1 MAVTDAPELDLP
13 DELQTILE
21 DLQDSANARAVF
33 GDPVERE
40 GKTVIPV
47 ARVALGFGG
56 GFGSGPADLPT
67 GEGAEYEL
75 TVTVDEEGEPAGG
88 SGAGGGGGAMARPVG
103 ALEIT
108 DQDTRFVPIGSDRR
122 RRAAA
127 LVGLGVGL
135 LLGRWLGRRSGRRR
149 SPPAV

>member
-1 MAVTDAPELDLP
+1 MAVSDAAALELP

-56 GFGSGPADLPT
+56 GFGSGPADGSN
-67 GEGAEYEL
+67 GEEAGEEL
-75 TVTVDEEGEPAGG
+75 TVTVDEIGEGPGG

-108 DQDTRFVPIGSDRR
+108 DHDTRFVPIGSDRR
-122 RRAAA
+122 RAAA
-127 LVGLGVGL
+127 LVGLGIGF
-135 LLGRWLGRRSGRRR
+135 LLGRWLGRRAGRRS
-149 SPPAV
+149 SPAAE

>member
-1 MAVTDAPELDLP
+1 MAVSDAAALELP
-13 DELQTILE
+13 DELQTILD

-47 ARVALGFGG
+47 ARIALGFGG
-56 GFGSGPADLPT
+56 GFGSADGST
-67 GEGAEYEL
+67 GEDAGDEL
-75 TVTVDEEGEPAGG
+75 TVTVDETGEGPGG

-108 DQDTRFVPIGSDRR
+108 DHDTRFVPIGSDRR
-122 RRAAA
+122 RAAA
-127 LVGLGVGL
+127 LVGLGIGI
-135 LLGRWLGRRSGRRR
+135 LLGRWLGRRAGRRS
-149 SPPAV
+149 SPAAE